1 MHSTYYD
8 REGGVSVVGPKHGKE
23 GGRREQ
29 TTKAKESENAN
40 EKKIG
45 NASGADAGG
54 GPEWWGTQ
62 TIVVAFLEVAFTRR
76 KWFSAPRDRQ
86 DRETMG
92 RAWCP
97 YCAGPEWRYVAVGE
111 GRFNMECKTCLRV
124 VEERHSKVEEIFV
137 ERAYDAPL
145 CIVTPDCADE
155 VFKVPPLDD
164 DPFENIGFISTFSTW
179 SIERSPLYGTTTSSM
194 SGQLAEMERL
204 LVDALTNDATTSAS
218 GTANSSQDMVRGYLQ
233 ILEVGSILRL
243 ERDSCDHAVELFRQ
257 CLQTTYLRNRNIEAL
272 ATAAVVQAMREAG
285 EPRTLQE
292 VAQAASIPQK
302 EIGRHMKLLSDA
314 LKLSQPMNS
323 NSISVH
329 MPRFCSILQ
338 LSQSTQKLATH
349 IGEVVL
355 DKSFCTRRNPV
366 SISAAAI
373 YLACHLEDKRKTQ
386 TEICKAT
393 GLTEVTLRKVY
404 KELMEN
410 LEDLLPPDYTPAV
423 PLEKAFSVNTA
434 SSLRVHVQRQACGVS
449 GLSDPSMT
457 ATPYN
462 SALSNNSAGM
472 VGDTSSAIG
481 GSGASSPAQPSLV
494 RIPVSTTSA
503 NDRLTVM
510 SYRGSTPPTEGG
522 RAAAMHVFAV
532 PSQVPS
538 MNNGCAESVGRNRRD
553 VVTEGERQQG
563 DGEKERDRERSES
576 EYRERKKQHRET
588 SMMPPASVPFRQPH
602 FFPFP
607 VDPRVL
613 QEMWP
618 LHVFNAAASM
628 RSEEATVAAAR
639 AMDKSSREDGMPS
652 PAPQPNGKVHPQYV
666 GVFPGMPENPSMQQL
681 KLLQLVGSR
690 PTDSNDRQGGFD
702 RDRDVPRDRD
712 HGAAQMGEFPGTSG
726 STPAT
731 SSSIASTAFGAGST
745 SSAAPSGRPA
755 VFPGFPPGLWPFMNN
770 GAAGPYGLFSPQLLA
785 AAGGSISQSQ
795 GHPQGHPQGG
805 GNNAGAGDKPMGTN
819 MGLDGRPQGPLVSTG
834 VEGGRMARIGRSLVP
849 GQSSGQPPGLLGSA
863 AGADAMGR
871 MGPGMLSGQNG
882 QSNVLW
888 PGPQFHQL
896 FLSQGMIPGSLP
908 TGAVVSNGPS
918 EGGSTG
924 VRREN
929 VGGMIDVNGRP
940 SSTGPNVH
948 QTHRPVTDLFP
959 MLGAGTNRSL
969 HGPPPGHGSATP
981 SRTEKNETKSA
992 SGALPVSQSTYERHQ
1007 PLG

>member
-1 MHSTYYD
+1 MLEVSLTLVGNIKHRRYCFLEEAFGRRKLFL
-8 REGGVSVVGPKHGKE
+8 REQKRGMFGFDDGSVVLALG
-23 GGRREQ
+23 
-29 TTKAKESENAN
+29 
-40 EKKIG
+40 
-45 NASGADAGG
+45 
-54 GPEWWGTQ
+54 
-62 TIVVAFLEVAFTRR
+62 
-76 KWFSAPRDRQ
+76 
-86 DRETMG
+86 TMG

-97 YCAGPEWRYVAVGE
+97 YCAGTEWRYVAVGE

-145 CIVTPDCADE
+145 CIVTPDFADE
-155 VFKVPPLDD
+155 AFKVPPLDD
-164 DPFENIGFISTFSTW
+164 DPFENIGFITTFSTW
-179 SIERSPLYGTTTSSM
+179 SIERSPLYGITTCTM

-204 LVDALTNDATTSAS
+204 LADALANDGTTGAGS
-218 GTANSSQDMVRGYLQ
+218 NSQDMVRGYLQ

-272 ATAAVVQAMREAG
+272 ATAAIVQAMREAG

-338 LSQSTQKLATH
+338 LNQSTQKLATH

-434 SSLRVHVQRQACGVS
+434 SSLRVHVQRQAGGVS
-449 GLSDPSMT
+449 GLSDPSIT
-457 ATPYN
+457 TTPYN
-462 SALSNNSAGM
+462 SAVSNNSAGLA
-472 VGDTSSAIG
+472 GDTSSAVG
-481 GSGASSPAQPSLV
+481 GSGASSPAQPSLARV
-494 RIPVSTTSA
+494 PTTSA
-503 NDRLTVM
+503 NDRATVM
-510 SYRGSTPPTEGG
+510 PYRGSTPPPEGG
-522 RAAAMHVFAV
+522 RSASMHVFAV
-532 PSQVPS
+532 PSQVPA
-538 MNNGCAESVGRNRRD
+538 MGNGSAESMGKNRRD
-553 VVTEGERQQG
+553 FVAEGDWQQNER
-563 DGEKERDRERSES
+563 EKERDRERSET
-576 EYRERKKQHRET
+576 EYGGRKKQHRDT
-588 SMMPPASVPFRQPH
+588 SMMPPANVPCRQPH

-618 LHVFNAAASM
+618 LHVFNTAPAMRPEEPTTAAAP
-628 RSEEATVAAAR
+628 R
-639 AMDKSSREDGMPS
+639 ALDKSREDGMPS
-652 PAPQPNGKVHPQYV
+652 PASQPSGKVHSQYV
-666 GVFPGMPENPSMQQL
+666 GVFPGMPENSSMQMKML
-681 KLLQLVGSR
+681 GGSK
-690 PTDSNDRQGGFD
+690 PTDSSERQGGFD
-702 RDRDVPRDRD
+702 RDRDHEASHV
-712 HGAAQMGEFPGTSG
+712 GEIPVNGG

-731 SSSIASTAFGAGST
+731 SSAAASTAYGIGSN
-745 SSAAPSGRPA
+745 AAAASSGRPL
-755 VFPGFPPGLWPFMNN
+755 VFPGFPPGLWPFMSN
-770 GAAGPYGLFSPQLLA
+770 GPTGPYGLFSPQLLA
-785 AAGGSISQSQ
+785 AAGGALPQSQ
-795 GHPQGHPQGG
+795 GGHIQGG
-805 GNNAGAGDKPMGTN
+805 GGNASAGDKSIGTN
-819 MGLDGRPQGPLVSTG
+819 VTLDGLPQGVLISAG
-834 VEGGRMARIGRSLVP
+834 AEALARMGRGLVP
-849 GQSSGQPPGLLGSA
+849 GQSAVQPPGLLASA
-863 AGADAMGR
+863 AGADAMAR
-871 MGPGMLSGQNG
+871 MGPGVVSGQGG

-896 FLSQGMIPGSLP
+896 FMSQGMMPGSLP
-908 TGAVVSNGPS
+908 TGGSFVSNGLS
-918 EGGSTG
+918 DGLNG

-929 VGGMIDVNGRP
+929 VGVTIDVNGRL

-948 QTHRPVTDLFP
+948 QTQRPVTDLFP
-959 MLGAGTNRSL
+959 MLGSGTNHSSN
-969 HGPPPGHGSATP
+969 GPPPGHGSATP
-981 SRTEKNETKSA
+981 SRTEKRETKSA
-992 SGALPVSQSTYERHQ
+992 SATLPENQTTYEQQ
-1007 PLG
+1007 PHGQR